1 MSSPSGVICWCF
13 LALAVW
19 HVSAIANPNTKDKKD
34 DDYLSDEEAVKYM
47 NEHPGYRPNFDFVP
61 MDLAATTLTGGR
73 DFENLDDRRPQDN
86 RRPTQDNRRP
96 SQDDQRP
103 QSPLRRQQSLS
114 AEEKRAFLQ
123 RQQSRLAADGRPK
136 PQLQRQNSGPKPTNS
151 PKRSDS
157 QRLRA
162 AAALKKSP
170 SIKSASL
177 TKSKSLKKPGNSPG
191 RSQSPRR
198 AAAPAA

>member
-34 DDYLSDEEAVKYM
+34 DYLSDEEAVKYM
-47 NEHPGYRPNFDFVP
+47 NEHPEYRPNFDFVP

-86 RRPTQDNRRP
+86 RRP
-96 SQDDQRP
+96 

-123 RQQSRLAADGRPK
+123 RQQPRLAADGRPN